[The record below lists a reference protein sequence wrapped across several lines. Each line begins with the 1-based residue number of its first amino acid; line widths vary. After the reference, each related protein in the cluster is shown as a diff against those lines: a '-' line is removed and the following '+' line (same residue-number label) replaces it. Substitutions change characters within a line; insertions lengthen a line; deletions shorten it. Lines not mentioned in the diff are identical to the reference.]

1 MTPNPIA
8 AVLFVLVALFTAAVP
23 PLATAEDQGI
33 AAIVNDEVI
42 SDRDLQMRLDLV
54 IATSNLGNT
63 PDVRQKISPE
73 VLRLLIDERLKRQ
86 EAARLNVTV
95 SPHDMDQALQDIGQ
109 QLKIAPDQIPG
120 YLASHG
126 ASMTA
131 LLSQLESEIAWIKA
145 VSKMANERTSISD
158 EEVEEEIKRLELT
171 SGGTEFHVAEI
182 FLPVDDAANERQ
194 AAELAGRIV
203 QESRSGAN
211 FAQLARTFSQSAS
224 AESGGDLGWIR
235 SGQLGQR
242 LESTLQA
249 MGKGEISNPI
259 RTETGVYILQLIDRR
274 TSSGVG
280 LNTTA
285 VRLSQVAFPLPA
297 NALQEQV
304 EAVLRKARDLQG
316 KATDCEAFATEGK
329 ALGATTTGDLGRIEV
344 DRLPPQI
351 RQIIAP
357 LAVGQV
363 SDPIRTADGV
373 IALMVCQRENAAI
386 SQELRASV
394 HRQLFEQR
402 MSAISRQSLR
412 DLRRSALI
420 DIRQQ

>member
-1 MTPNPIA
+1 MTPKPIA
-8 AVLFVLVALFTAAVP
+8 AVLFVLIAFLVTIAPPPAAG
-23 PLATAEDQGI
+23 EDQAI

-42 SDRDLQMRLDLV
+42 SARDLQNRLDLV
-54 IATSNLGNT
+54 IATSNLG
-63 PDVRQKISPE
+63 DSAEVRQKISPE
-73 VLRLLIDERLKRQ
+73 VLRLLVDERLKRQ
-86 EAARLNVTV
+86 EAARLNMTV
-95 SPHDMDQALQDIGQ
+95 SPHDMDQALEDIGQ
-109 QLKIAPDQIPG
+109 QLNISAGQIPD
-120 YLASHG
+120 YLKSRG
-126 ASMTA
+126 ASMSA
-131 LLSQLESEIAWIKA
+131 LLGQLESEIAWIKA
-145 VSKMANERTSISD
+145 INKVANDRPAISD

-171 SGGTEFHVAEI
+171 SGGTEYHVAEI
-182 FLPVDDAANERQ
+182 FLTVDDAANEGQ

-224 AESGGDLGWIR
+224 AETGGDLGWIR

-242 LESTLQA
+242 QEAALQG

-259 RTETGVYILQLIDRR
+259 RTETGFYILQLIDRR
-274 TSSGVG
+274 TATGVG
-280 LNTTA
+280 LGTTA

-297 NALQEQV
+297 SAAPDQV
-304 EAVLRKARDLQG
+304 EAALRKARDLRG
-316 KATDCEAFATEGK
+316 KATDCEAFADEGK
-329 ALGATTTGDLGRIEV
+329 AEGAMATGDLGRIDV
-344 DRLPPQI
+344 DKLPPQI

-363 SDPIRTADGV
+363 SDPIRTGDGV
-373 IALMVCQRENAAI
+373 IALMVCQRENA
-386 SQELRASV
+386 SVSSDLRNSV

-402 MSAISRQSLR
+402 MSAISRQTLR